1 MVGVGVLTAAL
12 AIYALNVEPDWVEVT
27 THTVGAGRADRL
39 PGPIRIVQI
48 SDLHLRRFGD
58 REVRLTQTIR
68 NLKPGAIVFTGDII
82 DRAENLAL
90 LESFL
95 AALGPTPRVAVIGN
109 WEYWSTV
116 DLQRLRSIYEAT
128 PNSSL
133 LVNQRVALTLNGREF
148 EFVGLDD
155 FTAGKPDA
163 RLLRSHG
170 WGLIDARTRLPVN
183 PPALITDEMLEMT
196 DWELQDL
203 AVQVVRE
210 QIEKEGHQLM
220 SWNGDPR
227 IDPSVWFVGS
237 SGGPEW
243 VLVRAVRHP
252 EKEATEPE
260 NKSELRSHFGK
271 MGFPGH
277 FASVAVA
284 SADDPFDPGAKSNGN
299 YVPLFRGVGMRIRY
313 EGLRSF

>member
-1 MVGVGVLTAAL
+1 MHNIEMA
-12 AIYALNVEPDWVEVT
+12 EVT
-27 THTVGAGRADRL
+27 EDFARCWGAAGL
-39 PGPIRIVQI
+39 RIQNQAQ
-48 SDLHLRRFGD
+48 G
-58 REVRLTQTIR
+58 Q
-68 NLKPGAIVFTGDII
+68 
-82 DRAENLAL
+82 
-90 LESFL
+90 
-95 AALGPTPRVAVIGN
+95 
-109 WEYWSTV
+109 
-116 DLQRLRSIYEAT
+116 LQSW
-128 PNSSL
+128 
-133 LVNQRVALTLNGREF
+133 
-148 EFVGLDD
+148 
-155 FTAGKPDA
+155 
-163 RLLRSHG
+163 LRSHLNPPFLEHLSFRLGNQLFYIQVEDVEGVLETPGSLEGLLTIADGCAGNACLMPMKRVGQDWEPTESG

-203 AVQVVRE
+203 AVQVVRQ

-227 IDPSVWFVGS
+227 INPSVWFVGS

-260 NKSELRSHFGK
+260 NKSELKSHFGK

>member
-1 MVGVGVLTAAL
+1 MAEFTEEFAQCWNAAGSHIQRMAGGDLMSWLKATLAPPFLEHLSFRLGNQLFFIQIEDEDGMLEVPGSPDGLL
-12 AIYALNVEPDWVEVT
+12 AIANGCKGHPCLMPM
-27 THTVGAGRADRL
+27 
-39 PGPIRIVQI
+39 
-48 SDLHLRRFGD
+48 
-58 REVRLTQTIR
+58 
-68 NLKPGAIVFTGDII
+68 KK
-82 DRAENLAL
+82 
-90 LESFL
+90 
-95 AALGPTPRVAVIGN
+95 LG
-109 WEYWSTV
+109 
-116 DLQRLRSIYEAT
+116 
-128 PNSSL
+128 
-133 LVNQRVALTLNGREF
+133 
-148 EFVGLDD
+148 
-155 FTAGKPDA
+155 GKWQPSA
-163 RLLRSHG
+163 SG
-170 WGLIDARTRLPVN
+170 WGLIDAETRRSIN
-183 PPALITDEMLEMT
+183 PISFVTDEKIEMT
-196 DWELQDL
+196 EWELQDL
-203 AVQVVRE
+203 AVQVVRQ

-227 IDPSVWFVGS
+227 VNPSVWFVGS

-260 NKSELRSHFGK
+260 NKSELKSHFGK